1 MQSIGDWL
9 DIHGLDLRV
18 VQDVI
23 ASHRSGQVHDAP
35 DTHAI
40 GLSQSV
46 RKHGSA
52 GARSEALSDIVI
64 PALATFLGEGADVRG
79 LLHRVEFAE
88 PAGTENV
95 SPPYTADLGKGQA
108 PRVEMAWHGTFDN
121 VICLAH
127 EAAHALQILLSSHET
142 MPPVARETC
151 AFLGELAVIEHARN
165 RRPDLFGALCDVWR
179 KENEAYLGRDLTAL
193 SAAIADPSTPYH
205 YRQNYPIA
213 RLAAVELFRRDPGAW
228 ARGLFSAG
236 AEAMR
241 HLPIEAMAE
250 RAADVTNPLPPLP
263 EPDAENPVID
273 AYRSLGAI
281 VMLDLVEA
289 GPSAQMP
296 MGSYYSAILE
306 RMRERQVFVALD
318 EARRP
323 AGYATWT
330 VAAGSDNGIQ
340 FDHLVA
346 PYGDCE
352 SLRESARQYALNAA
366 EPANRPPCTAKDG
379 EREIDQYAAI
389 GYALEILAA
398 SGYQRRFPLDRY
410 IGVEILPPLRCRQV
424 RFYLTEAG
432 IPTAMVTWAWLSE
445 DVEREVHENGRA
457 LQHDEWN
464 CGDRFFIN
472 DLIAPYGGTGQ
483 VVRDLRDRVFPELKH
498 GSIIRRNPDGSLRR
512 VGRFMRKGHP
522 VKLERKPA

>member
-1 MQSIGDWL
+1 M
-9 DIHGLDLRV
+9 
-18 VQDVI
+18 
-23 ASHRSGQVHDAP
+23 
-35 DTHAI
+35 
-40 GLSQSV
+40 
-46 RKHGSA
+46 
-52 GARSEALSDIVI
+52 
-64 PALATFLGEGADVRG
+64 
-79 LLHRVEFAE
+79 EFTE
-88 PAGTENV
+88 PADTENV

-108 PRVEMAWHGTFDN
+108 PRVEMAWHGTFDD

-127 EAAHALQILLSSHET
+127 EAAHALQILLSKHET

-151 AFLGELAVIEHARN
+151 AFLGELAVIDHARMQL
-165 RRPDLFGALCDVWR
+165 PDLFGALCDVWR

-263 EPDAENPVID
+263 EPDAENPAAD
-273 AYRSLGAI
+273 AYRSLGAV
-281 VMLDLVEA
+281 VMIDLVES
-289 GPSAQMP
+289 GPRAQMP
-296 MGSYYSAILE
+296 MGAYYDAILE
-306 RMRERQVFVALD
+306 SMRARQVFVALD
-318 EARRP
+318 DARRP

-330 VAAGSDNGIQ
+330 VAAGSDDGIQ

-352 SLRESARQYALNAA
+352 SLRMSARQHAGPAA
-366 EPANRPPCTAKDG
+366 GPVKPASQAADHG
-379 EREIDQYAAI
+379 EREIDHYAAI

-410 IGVEILPPLRCRQV
+410 IAVEILPPLRCRQV
-424 RFYLTEAG
+424 RFYLTESG

-445 DVEREVHENGRA
+445 DVEREVHETGRA

-464 CGDRFFIN
+464 CGHRLFIN
-472 DLIAPYGGTGQ
+472 DLIAPYGGTRQ
-483 VVRDLRDRVFPELKH
+483 VVRDLRGRVFPELEH

-512 VGRFMRKGHP
+512 VGRFTRKSHP
-522 VKLERKPA
+522 VKSERKTA